1 MNICYF
7 IEQLSIKC
15 IIISMNE
22 KTHNKNDLRYRFTED
37 LIKRAI
43 ADIIS
48 EKKTTKISVAELIQR
63 CNINRGTFY
72 NHYNSIEDLIKVM
85 CNDFVCECF
94 SKIKSEKINISTDI
108 LIDVLSYIKRN
119 RKLFELMIS
128 DDYRLQTTDQIIDFV
143 LLKYFGKDSKK
154 RSISNDIET
163 IVIFMV
169 NGSVSIATEW
179 AKNNYKLELEIV
191 ADKIAR
197 LNQAIISKYFF

>member
-1 MNICYF
+1 MNDKI
-7 IEQLSIKC
+7 
-15 IIISMNE
+15 
-22 KTHNKNDLRYRFTED
+22 HNKNDLRYRFTED
-37 LIKRAI
+37 LIKHAI

-48 EKKTTKISVAELIQR
+48 EKKTIKISVAELIQR

-85 CNDFVCECF
+85 CSDFVSECF
-94 SKIKSEKINISTDI
+94 SKIKSEKIYISTDI
-108 LIDVLSYIKRN
+108 LVDVLSYIKRN

-128 DDYRLQTTDQIIDFV
+128 DDYRLQTTNQIIEFV
-143 LLKYFGKDSKK
+143 LQKYFGKDSKK

-179 AKNNYKLELEIV
+179 SKNNYKPELEIV
-191 ADKIAR
+191 AEKIAR
-197 LNQAIISKYFF
+197 LNQAIISKYFFQ